1 MHPRRTLIAVATAL
15 VTLCG
20 AAPALADDGWGS
32 ADPGTGQ
39 YGDPNDPYGLNDP
52 DHLYGVGNTGG
63 TVDDFLGPGGPDTP
77 GLPYDPGGN
86 DPARYRGVVTARD
99 GVWLRDQPERGSRR
113 IRFVANGEEVSIY
126 CRALGDPVDGDRV
139 WYLLTDGT
147 WAWGPARDIDT
158 LGRTPRWC

>member
-1 MHPRRTLIAVATAL
+1 MPLRSSLTRGFAIAAL

-20 AAPALADDGWGS
+20 TSPALADDGWDS

-39 YGDPNDPYGLNDP
+39 YADPYDS
-52 DHLYGVGNTGG
+52 DHLDGVGNTGNTGG
-63 TVDDFLGPGGPDTP
+63 TDDFLGPGGTDE
-77 GLPYDPGGN
+77 PGGN

-99 GVWLRDQPERGSRR
+99 GIWLRDQPERGSRR

-126 CRALGDPVDGDRV
+126 CRAIGDPVDGDRV

-147 WAWGPARDIDT
+147 WAWGPAHDIDT

>member
-1 MHPRRTLIAVATAL
+1 MPLRSTLTRGFAIAAL

-20 AAPALADDGWGS
+20 TSPALADDGWDS

-39 YGDPNDPYGLNDP
+39 YGDPHDP
-52 DHLYGVGNTGG
+52 DHLDGVGNTGNTAG
-63 TVDDFLGPGGPDTP
+63 ADDFLGPGGTD
-77 GLPYDPGGN
+77 DPGGN
-86 DPARYRGVVTARD
+86 APARYRGVVTARD

-113 IRFVANGEEVSIY
+113 VRFVANGEEVSIY
-126 CRALGDPVDGDRV
+126 CRATGDPVDGDRV